1 MKIFGSAVL
10 LALVGLILANFW
22 PAVGITVLVVALVV
36 FAAGCVVIGRTTR
49 STRRRGW
56 GAGAGAGGAGGFT
69 FFASGDGGGHG
80 HGHSDG
86 GGGCG
91 GGGCGGGGG
100 GCGGGS

>member
-10 LALVGLILANFW
+10 LALAGLILANFW

-36 FAAGCVVIGRTTR
+36 FAVGCVVIGRTTR

-56 GAGAGAGGAGGFT
+56 GAGASGAGGAGGFT
-69 FFASGDGGGHG
+69 YFASGDGGGHG
-80 HGHSDG
+80 GGD

-91 GGGCGGGGG
+91 GGGGG